1 LKISLKCAILD
12 LIMKELDDI
21 LQKLAAMLASIKR
34 LLPDKK
40 TFYLILLALFGSF
53 YVPWYMANL
62 ESRNTFVQNFS
73 VLGQTRIYLSER
85 LHFNIIGKQDPK
97 VISDSLE
104 DYRKS
109 VNVWNYENLS
119 NPIFIE
125 YYYDHDMR
133 LKFENELLPELTSL
147 NDSLYE
153 LRKSGTTTENIPEKI
168 RKIKDVFYNLNDQ
181 MIKCATF
188 YKLLFRHCNKPSQ
201 KGF

>member
-1 LKISLKCAILD
+1 
-12 LIMKELDDI
+12 
-21 LQKLAAMLASIKR
+21 
-34 LLPDKK
+34 
-40 TFYLILLALFGSF
+40 
-53 YVPWYMANL
+53 MANL

-85 LHFNIIGKQDPK
+85 LYFNIIGKQDPK

-181 MIKCATF
+181 MIKCAPC